1 MRTFLRCA
9 ACGYEGD
16 EEEFDC
22 DGHCP
27 FCFSHQVQC
36 VNPGRVEKKPK
47 VKEDMPCGQ
56 N

>member
-27 FCFSHQVQC
+27 DCDSTKLQA
-36 VNPGRVEKKPK
+36 VNPSKERKPK
-47 VKEDMPCGQ
+47 VKEAEICQ
-56 N
+56 HQ